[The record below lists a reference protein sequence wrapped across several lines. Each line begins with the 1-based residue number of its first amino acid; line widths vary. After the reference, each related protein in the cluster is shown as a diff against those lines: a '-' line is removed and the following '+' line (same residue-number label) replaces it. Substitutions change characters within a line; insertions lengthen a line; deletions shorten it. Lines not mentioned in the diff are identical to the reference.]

1 MRRTTSSTIT
11 ARILGHCQDD
21 RGAAVHA
28 GLLRGLLK
36 LCLGISR
43 FDDLNLHLALLIG
56 TGMPGF
62 GRWKLVPQPLTMP
75 CAWSARGAIT
85 RRR

>member
-43 FDDLNLHLALLIG
+43 VENLDLRRLL
-56 TGMPGF
+56 
-62 GRWKLVPQPLTMP
+62 
-75 CAWSARGAIT
+75 S
-85 RRR
+85 